1 MSQIIPEID
10 PSPGCQQH
18 VKKKFGDQLHSHT
31 SKTPLD
37 VNLCKKQESYVKKRL
52 GTHPEYYGN
61 ITIFGKL
68 LDQRVA

>member
-1 MSQIIPEID
+1 MSWTITEID
-10 PSPGCQQH
+10 SSPGCQQH
-18 VKKKFGDQLHSHT
+18 MKEKSGYQLHFCT
-31 SKTPLD
+31 SETPLD
-37 VNLCKKQESYVKKRL
+37 VNLCKNQESHVKKRL

>member
-1 MSQIIPEID
+1 MPTAYEEEIWV
-10 PSPGCQQH
+10 SVTFLC
-18 VKKKFGDQLHSHT
+18 F
-31 SKTPLD
+31 KTPLD
-37 VNLCKKQESYVKKRL
+37 VNLCKNQESYVKKRL